1 MRISRDL
8 IVVVLLFAV
17 LIGFTVYS
25 AVRRAEQEQE
35 TGALAPYSTRSALPN
50 GTLALQKWLEAIGY
64 QGRRIEGND
73 FSLPAEARVLFVF
86 PTQHGFTEDEAQPV
100 LRWVERGNTLVVA
113 QAGRFGD
120 DDRLARGLKV
130 RALPASY
137 VLTSTLEQ
145 PLNGVGLNSAIRTQS
160 TWALDLSRDD
170 YVEYLSNAGR
180 PLLVSWVQ
188 GRGKVFVTSA
198 PFLFTNEGL
207 HEQAGAALVLA
218 LLNDIPRGSIAALDE
233 FHVTS
238 PTRQGGCAESLQSLV
253 YCSPWGWAII
263 FGIVVV
269 FAWLAV
275 NGQRFGRV
283 MPLPQDI
290 ARRSPA
296 EYVYST
302 AQLFRRAGKRH
313 MALDHYHRELKRSLG
328 RPFRINADLPDEEFI
343 NELARFREIDRAE
356 LSRVLRALS
365 RSDTSERALVK
376 LADEAI
382 QLRRRSV

>member
-8 IVVVLLFAV
+8 IIVVALFAV
-17 LIGFTVYS
+17 LIAFTVVS
-25 AVRRAEQEQE
+25 AVRQAQQEQE
-35 TGALAPYSTRSALPN
+35 MGSYAPYSTRSVLSN

-64 QGRRIEGND
+64 QGRRIEGGS
-73 FSLPAEARVLFVF
+73 FALPAEARVLFVF
-86 PTQHGFTEDEAQPV
+86 PTQHGFSEDEVQPV

-113 QAGRFGD
+113 QEGRFGD
-120 DDRLARGLKV
+120 NDRLAAQLKV

-137 VLTSTLEQ
+137 VVTATLEQ
-145 PLNGVGLNSAIRTQS
+145 PLNGVALNSPIRTQS
-160 TWALDLSRDD
+160 TWALELSRDD
-170 YVEYLSNAGR
+170 YVEYLANGSR
-180 PLLVSWVQ
+180 PMLVSWAQ
-188 GRGKVFVTSA
+188 GRGRIFVTSA
-198 PFLFTNEGL
+198 PYLFTNDGL
-207 HEQAGAALVLA
+207 HQEADAALVLA
-218 LLNDIPRGSIAALDE
+218 ILNDAPRGSMAALDE

-238 PTRQGGCAESLQSLV
+238 PKRQGGCAESLQSLV
-253 YCSPWGWAII
+253 YCSPWGWAIL
-263 FGIVVV
+263 FGIVVC

-275 NGQRFGRV
+275 NGQRFGRI

-302 AQLFRRAGKRH
+302 AQLFRRAGKRR
-313 MALDHYHRELKRSLG
+313 MVLNHYHRELKRSLG
-328 RPFRINADLPDEEFI
+328 RPFRINADLPDEEFM
-343 NELARFREIDRAE
+343 NELARFREVDRAE

-365 RSDTSERALVK
+365 RSDTSERALVR